1 MQPAQ
6 TRRTMLGGLIAI
18 AVTPMMPGAA
28 VATPETMSDAMRQ
41 ELGPDARPQPGRIKI
56 TLPELAENANAVSM
70 RIAVD
75 SPMMAQ
81 DHVKDIL
88 VFSEKNPVPTV
99 ARFHLGP
106 RSGQARVQT
115 NIRLAGSQTIT
126 VVARMGDASLWM
138 ASADVIVTQGACFD
152 GT

>member
-1 MQPAQ
+1 MQSAQ
-6 TRRTMLGGLIAI
+6 TRRTVVGSLFAI
-18 AVTPMMPGAA
+18 AVAPLATGLAF
-28 VATPETMSDAMRQ
+28 ATPETMSEAMRQ

-75 SPMMAQ
+75 SPMTAQ

-99 ARFHLGP
+99 ARFYLGP
-106 RSGQARVQT
+106 RAGQARVQT

-126 VVARMGDASLWM
+126 VVARMSDASLWI

>member
-1 MQPAQ
+1 MQSAQ
-6 TRRTMLGGLIAI
+6 TRRTVVGSLFAI
-18 AVTPMMPGAA
+18 AVAPLAPGFAF
-28 VATPETMSDAMRQ
+28 ATPETMSDAMRQ

-75 SPMMAQ
+75 SPMTAQ

-106 RSGQARVQT
+106 RAGQARVQT

-126 VVARMGDASLWM
+126 VVARMSDASLWI